1 MKKITVFTP
10 TYNRAYVLPKLYLS
24 LTEQTSKDFVWLIV
38 DDGSTD
44 NTKQIVDEWIREG
57 KIEIK
62 YIHQQNGGKMKA
74 HNLGVQNTTTPY
86 FVCVDSDDNMT
97 DNAIE
102 SILNECEKLQDES
115 VCGIVAYKAYTDGKV
130 ISTPF
135 PEGEEIVNFSKM
147 YENGFEGDTAF
158 VFKTEVIKQYPF
170 PIIASEKFITE
181 AYVYEQISRDYQV
194 LLLNKI
200 LVICEYNAD
209 GLTKNLQKVIFNNP
223 CGYVAYFLQ
232 KGNFAS
238 SRMQTVKAYIRANAF
253 RKFTKGVQM
262 PVNAKKK
269 FLYFIT
275 HPFGKVLYL
284 KKKREYQKSLKKET
298 K

>member
-10 TYNRAYVLPKLYLS
+10 TYNRIYILPKLYNS
-24 LTEQTSKDFVWLIV
+24 LVNQTNKDFVWLIV

-44 NTKQIVDEWIREG
+44 NTKQIVNEWIAEG

-62 YIHQQNGGKMKA
+62 YIYQQNGGKMKA
-74 HNLGVQNTTTPY
+74 HNLGVEKTDTPY
-86 FVCVDSDDNMT
+86 FVCVDSDDYVT
-97 DNAIE
+97 DSAIE
-102 SILNECEKLQDES
+102 NILNQCDNIENQNI
-115 VCGIVAYKAYTDGKV
+115 CGIVAYRGDAQGKI

-135 PEGEEIVNFSKM
+135 PEGEKVVNFSNM
-147 YENGFEGDTAF
+147 YEDGFSGDTVF
-158 VFKTEVIKQYPF
+158 VFKSQVIKKYPF
-170 PIIASEKFITE
+170 PIIANEKFITE
-181 AYVYEQISRDYQV
+181 AYVYEQISIDYQV
-194 LLLNKI
+194 LLLNEVI
-200 LVICEYNAD
+200 VICEYNTD

-238 SRMQTVKAYIRANAF
+238 SRIQVFKAYIRANAF

-262 PVNAKKK
+262 PVYAKKK
-269 FLYFIT
+269 FLYFISR
-275 HPFGKVLYL
+275 PFGIALYL
-284 KKKREYQKSLKKET
+284 KKKREYQKSLKIET